1 MSSNSLESYDQETVK
16 QQLILLS
23 YLIRWG
29 NFSNGKHMF
38 WNEIYNTQSNLMT
51 KEEVNQLNQS
61 FIELFLENPTQN
73 LASKNV
79 NNTFATALKT
89 VGINNSYK
97 QFVEQFL
104 IKNGITD
111 YSSWFYDTFKG
122 EVYKDHYED
131 TNYYVGV
138 WNRSKVFTNFLPY
151 LLNQTNN
158 TNLII
163 GETRGEII
171 FLSPYNY
178 SNDHD
183 QAEIVLKRA
192 MKTVTNILEL
202 YDRTIE
208 NQELINIDKTL
219 GQRAILDQG
228 RNWLNPDD
236 SLSYELY
243 RVAGYPG
250 SYPNN
255 GAIAGAGQIQMQ
267 VTRLDS

>member
-1 MSSNSLESYDQETVK
+1 
-16 QQLILLS
+16 
-23 YLIRWG
+23 
-29 NFSNGKHMF
+29 
-38 WNEIYNTQSNLMT
+38 
-51 KEEVNQLNQS
+51 
-61 FIELFLENPTQN
+61 
-73 LASKNV
+73 
-79 NNTFATALKT
+79 
-89 VGINNSYK
+89 
-97 QFVEQFL
+97 
-104 IKNGITD
+104 
-111 YSSWFYDTFKG
+111 
-122 EVYKDHYED
+122 
-131 TNYYVGV
+131 
-138 WNRSKVFTNFLPY
+138 
-151 LLNQTNN
+151 
-158 TNLII
+158 
-163 GETRGEII
+163 
-171 FLSPYNY
+171 
-178 SNDHD
+178 
-183 QAEIVLKRA
+183 